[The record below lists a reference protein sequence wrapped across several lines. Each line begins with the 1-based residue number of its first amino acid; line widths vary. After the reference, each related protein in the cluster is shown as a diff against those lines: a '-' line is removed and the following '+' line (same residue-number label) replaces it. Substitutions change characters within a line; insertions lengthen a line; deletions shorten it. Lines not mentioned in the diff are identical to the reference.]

1 MLTPVLQLFTRLKK
15 SEMRIIL
22 LLSLILSFIISNAQD
37 RKDTIR
43 MKDGTDILCQIVRV
57 SEPDSVIQFCTRE
70 NGDLKLKKIQIAFV
84 DSYSWPGKEQAE
96 KYAKMLGAKTMHDG
110 EIYKKYWHIKP
121 PSPIHELTSTELAV
135 KELNRGS
142 ALVKASFAVISA
154 GMVTA
159 IFVPKLI
166 SEPSIQGSNMYSYP
180 DDFKAYENTVRAL
193 QIAGIGVMVI
203 GTAIGLSSIPH
214 FKQAKLL
221 RQESGKG
228 ISIST
233 GRDGLCLAFKL

>member
-1 MLTPVLQLFTRLKK
+1 
-15 SEMRIIL
+15 MRIIL
-22 LLSLILSFIISNAQD
+22 LLSLILSFIFSNAQD

-43 MKDGTDILCQIVRV
+43 MKDGTEILCQIVRI

-70 NGDLKLKKIQIAFV
+70 NGELKVMKIQTAFV
-84 DSYSWPGKEQAE
+84 DSYSWPGKEQAD
-96 KYAKMLGAKTMHDG
+96 KYAKMLGAKTIHDG
-110 EIYKKYWHIKP
+110 EIYKEYWRIKP
-121 PSPIHELTSTELAV
+121 PSPIRERTSTELAT
-135 KELNRGS
+135 KKLNKGS

-180 DDFKAYENTVRAL
+180 EDFKAYENTVRAL

-203 GTAIGLSSIPH
+203 GAAIGLSSVPH
-214 FKQAKLL
+214 FKKAKLL
-221 RQESGKG
+221 RQEPGKG
-228 ISIST
+228 LSIST

>member
-1 MLTPVLQLFTRLKK
+1 
-15 SEMRIIL
+15 MRIII
-22 LLSLILSFIISNAQD
+22 LLSLLLSFIISNAQD

-43 MKDGTDILCQIVRV
+43 MKDGIVILCQIVKV

-70 NGDLKLKKIQIAFV
+70 NGELKAMKIHTAFV
-84 DSYSWPGKEQAE
+84 DSYSWPGKEQAD
-96 KYAKMLGAKTMHDG
+96 KYAKMLGVKTIHDG
-110 EIYKKYWHIKP
+110 EIYKKYWRIKP

-159 IFVPKLI
+159 IYVPKLI
-166 SEPSIQGSNMYSYP
+166 HEPTIQGSNMYSYP
-180 DDFKAYENTVRAL
+180 EDFKAYENTVKAL

-214 FKQAKLL
+214 FKQAKLH
-221 RQESGKG
+221 RQEPGKG
-228 ISIST
+228 LSIST

>member
-180 DDFKAYENTVRAL
+180 DDF
-193 QIAGIGVMVI
+193 
-203 GTAIGLSSIPH
+203 
-214 FKQAKLL
+214 
-221 RQESGKG
+221 
-228 ISIST
+228 
-233 GRDGLCLAFKL
+233 